1 MTFELEPTT
10 WALFLLDTSIQGL
23 GLKISEK
30 LKEEGS
36 KGSIDPIQG
45 GKGEAE
51 LEYMQ
56 VESLCPNLPQKKKQ
70 IATPPL

>member
-1 MTFELEPTT
+1 MTFELEATT

-30 LKEEGS
+30 LKEEGL
-36 KGSIDPIQG
+36 KESIDPIQG

-51 LEYMQ
+51 LEYIQ
-56 VESLCPNLPQKKKQ
+56 VESLCPNLPQEKQ